1 MTATITLLVLDV
13 HEEGMSVSPE
23 PKSSG
28 PITNHATKRVFMRAE
43 HQDALKTTE
52 IVKEFRESDIPDVA
66 TVVQRVMTYYG
77 PRLRIEADNEQ
88 YLITAPGPDAQAF
101 LWEQSDSGWEKVAE
115 VCLDFSGSLPQYDIC
130 PNCGEPLSTLAHR
143 RRSAIGTCQK

>member
-13 HEEGMSVSPE
+13 HEWNMAASIEANG
-23 PKSSG
+23 SG
-28 PITNHATKRVFMRAE
+28 PVTNHATKRVFMRAE
-43 HQDALKTTE
+43 HQDDLKITE
-52 IVKEFRESDIPDVA
+52 KVRGFQEANIPDAA

-77 PRLRIEADNEQ
+77 PRLRIEADDEQ
-88 YLITAPGPDAQAF
+88 FLVTAPGPDAQAF
-101 LWEQSDSGWEKVAE
+101 LWEQGDSGWEKVAE

-130 PNCGEPLSTLAHR
+130 PDCGEPLSTLAHR